1 MKGNQRRI
9 QTSVRHLRQSVFR
22 KQPSQ
27 MTDKIQN
34 TTLEI
39 CRPDNTYQ
47 AAMNVRGSSKRNKK
61 KDFWSQIPTC

>member
-1 MKGNQRRI
+1 
-9 QTSVRHLRQSVFR
+9 
-22 KQPSQ
+22 

-47 AAMNVRGSSKRNKK
+47 AAMNIRGSSKRNKK